1 MRIHPIM
8 AWLLFPLTMALVAV
22 PALAGTEKSPHL
34 ARAVMCESLADY
46 VPHRVAV
53 VFPIEVGR
61 IFCYTE
67 FDSVPAKTFVYHKWF
82 RRDQLVTTKRLVLKP
97 PRWSSYSSIQLREA
111 DKGPWRVEITDRKGA
126 VVKVLRFSVTD

>member
-1 MRIHPIM
+1 MRLII
-8 AWLLFPLTMALVAV
+8 AGLVVSLTPGLPAV
-22 PALAGTEKSPHL
+22 PAAAGADKSPHL

-46 VPHRVAV
+46 VPRGVAV
-53 VFPIEVGR
+53 VFSIEVGR

-67 FDSVPAKTFVYHKWF
+67 FDIVPAKTVVYHKWF
-82 RRDQLVTTKRLVLKP
+82 RRDQLVTTKRLTLKP

-126 VVKVLRFSVTD
+126 VLHVLRFSLTD